1 MEAKKSSFFRP
12 RYFSQ
17 AVFFLCG
24 VVLVATQT
32 LQNEQA
38 NSRWIVG
45 NEQCTVAA
53 PHCVRIPLSSNGTCL
68 GNHLPYRL
76 TAPHPVVEDVSHYQL
91 HVWTPLRAIPTCWD
105 KLQFLLCSVYFPEC
119 METQDKWPY
128 QGYPPQVK
136 SANATGDSASPPAA
150 LSDVDVHTHSRDR
163 LAHNPSRVVLPEAE
177 MCEAVHKACPLLL
190 RFGSPVAVSGDGLDA
205 DAPLLHP
212 LPRFFDCSL
221 YPRGCRKNK
230 LTSRL
235 FQNNEGDCEAPLV
248 TTAVRQ
254 NWIPGIE
261 RCSFPCQRPHFHLE
275 HYRLAR
281 WLTGFT
287 AVVCL
292 LINVAALLTL
302 RMQQSQRIAFWA
314 KLLTRTKSDTQC
326 SHITTSLGSV
336 TRAGDTGATVAV
348 STPRRVKWTKS
359 GRQLLDS
366 KCFYLPLFYI
376 HLFFLIGCLGWLMP
390 LLPAGIGEMIACR
403 LDGSLRVKEPQV
415 SSGQSLLCILNFILI
430 YFSLVAVA
438 TWSTVLDYLLL
449 ARTRRVIRY
458 VTNSM
463 HAQHAV
469 NNGGTDLYLPCS
481 GESIH
486 VHNTCPPSA
495 TNPISQQP
503 SGEHVVIPSSRCA
516 SPEKTGLLASR
527 KSVTF
532 PPVDAN
538 SNPVVYDPNSKS
550 QVCLDMRAEGEFGV
564 KEEIPLDKPTAH
576 QQSHQGEVLSNEE
589 PGENSNNAGT
599 SSVAGETKLTS
610 LSENTTPCRK
620 MSCTKTV
627 TPRPIVFHATQAA
640 FPFIQTPC
648 RSRQRFHPPTKQSL
662 DHPMSSVGFSDAF
675 GCPKCVAV
683 EVYHGRRHL
692 RSKSPPS
699 ACLHLVAFAIPFV
712 LVLISLTVAEIDG
725 DSLSGI
731 CVVGR
736 ANIWA
741 RLGLV
746 LIPFSICLCVK
757 CAYLGRLI
765 HQMNELRRRLSKSP
779 FIMDQDCSHRFGR
792 CAHSYGIF
800 LIALICLWTFSVGV
814 QSYVLVSEPAWLSSQ
829 RSLVLCRLR
838 YRLLGLD
845 ENSAHLACM
854 NTNPSVVT
862 HTNSAFKRNNYTF
875 QAEHSDTP
883 TVQSFGDSQST
894 ESIQKPRTG
903 PILLHLLSYFALN
916 LIFAS
921 VCLLDR
927 SVKYCWYA
935 SFRSCFKFVSRKV
948 PSSAEQGSSNINV
961 AELIET
967 LLAGEIGGFSWWDPG
982 IFNLPYNPLFVSN
995 MTVVDDRCS
1004 CLAPQQN
1011 SDTKLGS
1018 PCKSPAQKKPR
1029 RSVID
1034 SIPADTNCLSHSIRD
1049 FPSQFAS
1056 VPSPSGIPNEHDLMA
1071 QLARLISYYE
1081 NSAPDDPALIL
1092 FRHLRQQLMASVS
1105 SSDHRSTQSASLHAG
1120 VSQSMTFA
1128 STSHAGI
1135 PAPLSSVDV
1144 ASSSFPGL
1152 PSASTHPDLVASVAA
1167 VYEQCQK
1174 QLSTLTD
1181 TTSRR
1186 RNRHRRVIS
1195 GRTATGNR
1203 RGYSRSLS
1211 TTGIFFPASSTV
1223 GSQKSGPSSVVSAA
1237 GSEQPGCVNDE
1248 SLSLIRAAA
1257 SVFAAASLRGSLNRK
1272 PRRNNQSG
1280 FDGSQTSSSS
1290 MRSALTRITAPNTS
1304 NAAALSDGHGNST
1317 NDRTAPS
1324 NSRWSVYPDTNAAAE
1339 ELGSRMSLRSLSCA
1353 SSSGAESYNSYRLL
1367 VNQAGASWRELWR
1380 TRMLLM
1386 DVLRWVE
1393 VVAPMMQLQRKR
1405 QSSDLSAAGD
1415 DGTSLG
1421 SQEPLPQHKSA
1432 MNWEAALASLVST
1445 LSLPQQSSVT
1455 SCQPQQPEG
1464 TAWSSSAN
1472 YENAGV
1478 RPTVSHDPAAASL
1491 NPMLAAAFAAATAA
1505 ATLALQHQ
1513 NEVAP
1518 SREPPS
1524 TDPFCQ
1530 NNTFSRSPA
1539 QQQQQIFPPKMSP
1552 AVHLHPVWSDQYPM
1566 THPHSWSEMP
1576 APPVPPNP
1584 PVANVS
1590 QSPVCA
1596 PQLPQFPCSSSSVR
1610 FTGAP
1615 DLLLDH
1621 DRYRLTAFSPS
1632 CTPPFVPGGPSPR
1645 TPSMLCRSPPSVPFP
1660 YLIPTYAS
1668 WQQVPFRSPFCP
1680 PPASQVQ
1687 DFPIQNTIGS
1697 VVPPVAVQY
1706 VPTET
1711 GESMR
1716 SKSLHDNGS
1725 NDSDAFDSEEEV
1737 ISDDETPGM
1746 TGPKLSPANAHPH
1759 VPHVCQVAPDNFTH
1773 DFSQYPHTLESSRY
1787 CPPSHFHGEP
1797 FFNSVDRSLV
1807 ESDIVN
1813 VDDGDISS
1821 VSQSASQVA
1830 PRESSPSSALPTAED
1845 PEDFTSEP
1853 PCSPSQ
1859 ALAMNDK
1866 LPHRKRI
1873 LDGVETTN

>member
-1 MEAKKSSFFRP
+1 RYFNDEIYPCFSFLLTCAHVPSSF
-12 RYFSQ
+12 
-17 AVFFLCG
+17 
-24 VVLVATQT
+24 
-32 LQNEQA
+32 
-38 NSRWIVG
+38 
-45 NEQCTVAA
+45 
-53 PHCVRIPLSSNGTCL
+53 
-68 GNHLPYRL
+68 
-76 TAPHPVVEDVSHYQL
+76 VE
-91 HVWTPLRAIPTCWD
+91 
-105 KLQFLLCSVYFPEC
+105 
-119 METQDKWPY
+119 
-128 QGYPPQVK
+128 
-136 SANATGDSASPPAA
+136 
-150 LSDVDVHTHSRDR
+150 
-163 LAHNPSRVVLPEAE
+163 
-177 MCEAVHKACPLLL
+177 
-190 RFGSPVAVSGDGLDA
+190 
-205 DAPLLHP
+205 
-212 LPRFFDCSL
+212 
-221 YPRGCRKNK
+221 
-230 LTSRL
+230 
-235 FQNNEGDCEAPLV
+235 
-248 TTAVRQ
+248 
-254 NWIPGIE
+254 
-261 RCSFPCQRPHFHLE
+261 
-275 HYRLAR
+275 
-281 WLTGFT
+281 
-287 AVVCL
+287 
-292 LINVAALLTL
+292 
-302 RMQQSQRIAFWA
+302 
-314 KLLTRTKSDTQC
+314 
-326 SHITTSLGSV
+326 
-336 TRAGDTGATVAV
+336 
-348 STPRRVKWTKS
+348 
-359 GRQLLDS
+359 
-366 KCFYLPLFYI
+366 
-376 HLFFLIGCLGWLMP
+376 
-390 LLPAGIGEMIACR
+390 
-403 LDGSLRVKEPQV
+403 
-415 SSGQSLLCILNFILI
+415 
-430 YFSLVAVA
+430 
-438 TWSTVLDYLLL
+438 
-449 ARTRRVIRY
+449 
-458 VTNSM
+458 
-463 HAQHAV
+463 
-469 NNGGTDLYLPCS
+469 
-481 GESIH
+481 
-486 VHNTCPPSA
+486 
-495 TNPISQQP
+495 
-503 SGEHVVIPSSRCA
+503 
-516 SPEKTGLLASR
+516 
-527 KSVTF
+527 
-532 PPVDAN
+532 
-538 SNPVVYDPNSKS
+538 
-550 QVCLDMRAEGEFGV
+550 
-564 KEEIPLDKPTAH
+564 
-576 QQSHQGEVLSNEE
+576 EVLSNEE
-589 PGENSNNAGT
+589 PGESSSNAGPSNVT
-599 SSVAGETKLTS
+599 GETKLTS

-620 MSCTKTV
+620 TSCTKTV
-627 TPRPIVFHATQAA
+627 TPEPIVFYATQAA

-648 RSRQRFHPPTKQSL
+648 RSRQRFHRPSKQSL
-662 DHPMSSVGFSDAF
+662 DHHVSSAGFSDAF
-675 GCPKCVAV
+675 NCPKCVAV
-683 EVYHGRRHL
+683 EVSHGRRHL

-746 LIPFSICLCVK
+746 LIPFSVCLCVK

-765 HQMNELRRRLSKSP
+765 HQMNELRRCLSKSP
-779 FIMDQDCSHRFGR
+779 FIMDQDRSHRFGR

-800 LIALICLWTFSVGV
+800 LIALICLWAFSVGV
-814 QSYVLVSEPAWLSSQ
+814 QSYVLISEPAWLSSQ
-829 RSLVLCRLR
+829 RSLVIHRQPYSRPSLHTSLNTSPILVVWLLLCSFHHLLFSLILDSCKCSLSLRCRLR

-854 NTNPSVVT
+854 NTDPSIVS
-862 HTNSAFKRNNYTF
+862 HTNSAFKHNNHTF
-875 QAEHSDTP
+875 QSEHSYTP
-883 TVQSFGDSQST
+883 TVQSIGGSQST

-935 SFRSCFKFVSRKV
+935 SFRNNDVFCLQFTDISCSVSFCSCFKFASRKA
-948 PSSAEQGSSNINV
+948 PASAEQGSSNMNV
-961 AELIET
+961 GELIET

-995 MTVVDDRCS
+995 MTIVDDRCS
-1004 CLAPQQN
+1004 CSAPQPN

-1018 PCKSPAQKKPR
+1018 PCKSAAQKKPR

-1034 SIPADTNCLSHSIRD
+1034 SVLADTTCLSHSSSD
-1049 FPSQFAS
+1049 FPSQFIS
-1056 VPSPSGIPNEHDLMA
+1056 VPSPSGIPNEHDLVA

-1092 FRHLRQQLMASVS
+1092 FRHLRQQLMTSVS
-1105 SSDHRSTQSASLHAG
+1105 SSDPRSTQSASLHAG

-1135 PAPLSSVDV
+1135 PAPLSSVNV

-1174 QLSTLTD
+1174 QLSTLTE

-1195 GRTATGNR
+1195 GRSATGNR

-1211 TTGIFFPASSTV
+1211 TTGVFFPASSTV

-1237 GSEQPGCVNDE
+1237 GSEQPGSVNDE

-1280 FDGSQTSSSS
+1280 FDGSQASSSS
-1290 MRSALTRITAPNTS
+1290 MRSALTRITMPNTS
-1304 NAAALSDGHGNST
+1304 NAAALSDGHGSSA

-1405 QSSDLSAAGD
+1405 RSSDLSAAGD
-1415 DGTSLG
+1415 DGTSVE

-1432 MNWEAALASLVST
+1432 MNWESALASLVST
-1445 LSLPQQSSVT
+1445 LSLPQQTPGT
-1455 SCQPQQPEG
+1455 SCQPQQSEG
-1464 TAWSSSAN
+1464 TAWSPSAS
-1472 YENAGV
+1472 YEIPGV
-1478 RPTVSHDPAAASL
+1478 RPPVSHDPAAASL

-1524 TDPFCQ
+1524 TDSFSQ
-1530 NNTFSRSPA
+1530 NIAFPRSPS

-1566 THPHSWSEMP
+1566 THPHSWSQLP
-1576 APPVPPNP
+1576 VPPVPPNQP
-1584 PVANVS
+1584 LASTS

-1596 PQLPQFPCSSSSVR
+1596 SQPPQFPCSSSSVR
-1610 FTGAP
+1610 FNGAP

-1645 TPSMLCRSPPSVPFP
+1645 TPSILCRSPPSVQPFP

-1668 WQQVPFRSPFCP
+1668 WQQVPFRPPFCP

-1687 DFPIQNTIGS
+1687 EFPIQNIAGS
-1697 VVPPVAVQY
+1697 VVPPVPVQY

-1711 GESMR
+1711 GEPR
-1716 SKSLHDNGS
+1716 QSKSLHDNGS

-1746 TGPKLSPANAHPH
+1746 TDPKLSPTNAHSHLPH
-1759 VPHVCQVAPDNFTH
+1759 MCQVPPDNFIH
-1773 DFSQYPHTLESSRY
+1773 DFSQYPHPLESSRY
-1787 CPPSHFHGEP
+1787 CPPSHFPGEP
-1797 FFNSVDRSLV
+1797 FFNSVDRSLA
-1807 ESDIVN
+1807 ESDIAN
-1813 VDDGDISS
+1813 VDDGDLSS
-1821 VSQSASQVA
+1821 VSQSASQVV
-1830 PRESSPSSALPTAED
+1830 PRESSPSSALPTVED

-1853 PCSPSQ
+1853 ACSPSQ
-1859 ALAMNDK
+1859 ALVMNDK
-1866 LPHRKRI
+1866 LPHKKHI